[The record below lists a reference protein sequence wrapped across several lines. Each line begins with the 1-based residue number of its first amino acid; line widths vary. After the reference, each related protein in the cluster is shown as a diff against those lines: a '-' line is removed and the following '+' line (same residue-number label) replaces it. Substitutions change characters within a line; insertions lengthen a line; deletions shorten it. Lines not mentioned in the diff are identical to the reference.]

1 MQIYRNLDIGTAK
14 PTKEEMGDVVHHMI
28 DVADPTETFSV
39 ERYCTMAHEII
50 RDIYS
55 RGHLPI
61 MVGGTGL
68 YADNTV
74 YATTFSAPVRD
85 EALSGEL
92 LQYAQIHGNEALFK
106 ILEKEDPEK
115 AKTLDEL
122 GLSDSRIIKFFLN
135 GTTLS
140 KAVRC
145 VEEDEYYG
153 LKYIPYIHEDYSGT
167 KSEDVEEN
175 EREARKN
182 DAYTVSINTP
192 RKLRY
197 KRDPGKDHFY
207 IPERKKYHASVR
219 FDIKGT
225 NPLSLLILAA
235 VYIVLGLIF
244 IRIFPSLLKAIDT
257 AIGAFKGF

>member
-1 MQIYRNLDIGTAK
+1 MLNRIISSMRSIALASSSEEPTVIEELIDYIVTKYLTPNFGAYEYTNINVDTDPLVTPAMIFVGAFVAVMAGAAAVIFNRRVLGRLVRRLLRNDAIT
-14 PTKEEMGDVVHHMI
+14 
-28 DVADPTETFSV
+28 
-39 ERYCTMAHEII
+39 
-50 RDIYS
+50 
-55 RGHLPI
+55 
-61 MVGGTGL
+61 
-68 YADNTV
+68 
-74 YATTFSAPVRD
+74 
-85 EALSGEL
+85 
-92 LQYAQIHGNEALFK
+92 
-106 ILEKEDPEK
+106 PEK
-115 AKTLDEL
+115 AKTLEEL

-153 LKYIPYIHEDYSGT
+153 LKYVPYIHEDYSGT

>member
-1 MQIYRNLDIGTAK
+1 MLNRIISSMRSISLASTAEEPTLVEELVDYFVTKYLTPNFGAYEYTNIKVDTDPLVTPAMIFVGAFIAVMAGAAAVIFNRRVLGRLVRRLIRND
-14 PTKEEMGDVVHHMI
+14 
-28 DVADPTETFSV
+28 
-39 ERYCTMAHEII
+39 
-50 RDIYS
+50 
-55 RGHLPI
+55 
-61 MVGGTGL
+61 
-68 YADNTV
+68 
-74 YATTFSAPVRD
+74 
-85 EALSGEL
+85 ALTP
-92 LQYAQIHGNEALFK
+92 
-106 ILEKEDPEK
+106 DK

-122 GLSDSRIIKFFLN
+122 ALSDNRIIKFFLN
-135 GTTLS
+135 RTTLA

-145 VEEDEYYG
+145 VEEDEFYG
-153 LKYIPYIHEDYSGT
+153 LKYVPYIHEDYSGT
-167 KSEDVEEN
+167 KSEEVEEN

-244 IRIFPSLLKAIDT
+244 IRILPSLLKVIDT
-257 AIGAFKGF
+257 AIGAFKGY

>member
-1 MQIYRNLDIGTAK
+1 MLNRIISSMRSIALASSSEE
-14 PTKEEMGDVVHHMI
+14 PTVIEELIDYIVTKYLTPNFGAYEYTNINVDTDPLVTPAMI
-28 DVADPTETFSV
+28 FVGAFIAV
-39 ERYCTMAHEII
+39 MAGAAAVIFN
-50 RDIYS
+50 R
-55 RGHLPI
+55 RVLGRL
-61 MVGGTGL
+61 
-68 YADNTV
+68 
-74 YATTFSAPVRD
+74 VRRLIKND
-85 EALSGEL
+85 ALTP
-92 LQYAQIHGNEALFK
+92 
-106 ILEKEDPEK
+106 DK

-153 LKYIPYIHEDYSGT
+153 LKYVPYIHEDYSGT

>member
-1 MQIYRNLDIGTAK
+1 MRSISLASSSEEPTVIEELIDYIVTKYLTPNFGAYEYTNINVDTDPLVTPAMIFAGAFVAVMAGAAAVIFNRRVLGRLVRRLLRNDAIT
-14 PTKEEMGDVVHHMI
+14 
-28 DVADPTETFSV
+28 
-39 ERYCTMAHEII
+39 
-50 RDIYS
+50 
-55 RGHLPI
+55 
-61 MVGGTGL
+61 
-68 YADNTV
+68 
-74 YATTFSAPVRD
+74 
-85 EALSGEL
+85 
-92 LQYAQIHGNEALFK
+92 
-106 ILEKEDPEK
+106 PEK

-153 LKYIPYIHEDYSGT
+153 LKYVPYIHEDYSGT

>member
-1 MQIYRNLDIGTAK
+1 MLNRLFTNMRSISLASSSEE
-14 PTKEEMGDVVHHMI
+14 PTVIEELIDYIVTKYLTPNFGAYEYTNINVDTDPLVTPAMI
-28 DVADPTETFSV
+28 FVGAFIAV
-39 ERYCTMAHEII
+39 MAGAAAVIFN
-50 RDIYS
+50 R
-55 RGHLPI
+55 RVLGRL
-61 MVGGTGL
+61 
-68 YADNTV
+68 
-74 YATTFSAPVRD
+74 VRRLIKND
-85 EALSGEL
+85 ALTP
-92 LQYAQIHGNEALFK
+92 
-106 ILEKEDPEK
+106 DK

-135 GTTLS
+135 RTTLS

-167 KSEDVEEN
+167 KSEDVEES

-182 DAYTVSINTP
+182 DAYTVSINTS